1 MAYYS
6 EKYDLFLSS
15 TQSFCHKCDDL
26 KHLIDTHVVSKDN
39 EVYLRK
45 FCPKCGESMVKIST
59 DLDYYNK
66 CNNYL
71 KAPDLPEK
79 PLTRVL
85 KGCPFD
91 CGVCPQHQNHP
102 CLALFNI
109 TDECNMKCNIC
120 YYAAEPGLGNHRSME
135 DIEKMLA
142 TLLSTESEP
151 DLIQVTGGE
160 PTTHPKI
167 VEILKYLKKSPV
179 RHLML
184 NTNGIKIAEEESFV
198 KELKKLGGGF
208 EVYLQFDSLNPK
220 VLKDLRA
227 RDMVDI
233 RIKALE
239 MLEKYNISTTL
250 VVVVKKGLNEH
261 EIPEIIK
268 FSRTYKC
275 IRGIVFQPVEEAGRV
290 NANGD
295 FRITLSEI
303 RQIIIDDATNPFTA
317 DDMIPLPCHPH
328 KIGVGYAAKTMG
340 KDENGEKFATL
351 MPVTGKLPKE
361 LITDY
366 RGTVSFELDRDFVKT
381 VIDTVSLDTAMGE
394 GILKDK
400 IKQTL
405 FCCWPDFLAPSDM
418 GYENVYR
425 LVISEFSDIV
435 NFDSTNIKRE
445 CNFMIEPERIIP
457 FSTYNMGI
465 EFSQTKIEKFKVTA
479 YKDDD
484 ANVVLI

>member
-1 MAYYS
+1 MAHYS
-6 EKYDLFLSS
+6 DKYDIFLTA
-15 TQSFCHKCDDL
+15 TQSFCHLCGDL
-26 KHLIDTHVVSKDN
+26 HHLVDTHIVSKEH
-39 EVYLRK
+39 EVFLRK
-45 FCPKCGESMVKIST
+45 FCPKCGESMVKVST
-59 DLDYYNK
+59 DLDYYHM
-66 CNNYL
+66 CNDYL

-135 DIEKMLA
+135 EIEQMLK
-142 TLLSTESEP
+142 TLLITESEP

-160 PTTHPKI
+160 PTTHPQI
-167 VEILKYLKKSPV
+167 VEILQYLKKSPA

-184 NTNGIKIAEEESFV
+184 NTNGVKIAEEESFV

-227 RDMVDI
+227 KDMVET
-233 RIKALE
+233 RLKALA
-239 MLEKYNISTTL
+239 MLEKYGISTTL
-250 VVVVKKGLNEH
+250 VVVVKRGLNEQ
-261 EIPEIIK
+261 EIPDIIK
-268 FSRTYKC
+268 FSRSYKC
-275 IRGIVFQPVEEAGRV
+275 IRGIVFQPITETGRI
-290 NANGD
+290 NADGD

-303 RQIIIDDATNPFTA
+303 RQIIIDDEQNPFTA
-317 DDMIPLPCHPH
+317 DDMIPLPCDPH
-328 KIGVGYAAKTMG
+328 KIGVGYAAKTMEVDEEG
-340 KDENGEKFATL
+340 KAFAKL
-351 MPVTGKLPKE
+351 MPVTGQLPKE
-361 LITDY
+361 LITEH
-366 RGTVSFELDRDFVKT
+366 RGTVTFERDKEFVKA

-400 IKQTL
+400 IKQKL
-405 FCCWPDFLAPSDM
+405 FCCWPDFLTPADM

-435 NFDSTNIKRE
+435 NFDAINIKRE
-445 CNFMIEPERIIP
+445 CNFMIEPTRIIP
-457 FSTYNMGI
+457 FSTYNMDI
-465 EFSQTKIEKFKVTA
+465 PFSQTKIQKFRVTP
-479 YKDDD
+479 
-484 ANVVLI
+484 

>member
-1 MAYYS
+1 MAFYS
-6 EKYDLFLSS
+6 EKYDLFLTA
-15 TQSFCHKCDDL
+15 TQSFCHLCNDL
-26 KHLIDTHVVSKDN
+26 NHLIDTHIVTKEN
-39 EVYLRK
+39 EVFLRK

-59 DLDYYNK
+59 DYAYYKK
-66 CNNYL
+66 CEDYL
-71 KAPDLPEK
+71 KKPDLPEK

-120 YYAAEPGLGNHRSME
+120 YYSAEPGLGNHRSME
-135 DIEKMLA
+135 EIEKMLA
-142 TLLSTESEP
+142 TLLETESEP

-160 PTTHPKI
+160 PTTHPQI
-167 VEILKYLKKSPV
+167 VEILQYLKKSPV

-184 NTNGIKIAEEESFV
+184 NTNGIKIAEEETFV
-198 KELKKLGGGF
+198 KELKRLGGGF
-208 EVYLQFDSLNPK
+208 EVYLQFDSLNPS

-233 RIKALE
+233 RLKALA

-250 VVVVKKGLNEH
+250 VVVVKKGLNEE

-268 FSRTYKC
+268 FSRTYNC
-275 IRGIVFQPVEEAGRV
+275 IRGVVFQPVEEAGRV
-290 NANGD
+290 NAEGD

-303 RQIIIDDATNPFTA
+303 RKIIIEDEGNPFSA
-317 DDMIPLPCHPH
+317 EDMIPLPCDPH

-340 KDENGEKFATL
+340 VDEEGNPFAQL
-351 MPVTGKLPKE
+351 MPVTGQLPKT
-361 LITDY
+361 LITEHK
-366 RGTVSFELDRDFVKT
+366 GTVTFEKDKEFVKA

-400 IKQTL
+400 IKSKL
-405 FCCWPDFLAPSDM
+405 FCCWPDFLTPTDM

-435 NFDSTNIKRE
+435 NFDAINIKRE
-445 CNFMIEPERIIP
+445 CNFMIEPTRIIP

-465 EFSQTKIEKFKVTA
+465 PFSQTKIVKFRV
-479 YKDDD
+479 
-484 ANVVLI
+484 

>member
-6 EKYDLFLSS
+6 NQYDLFLSS
-15 TQSFCHKCDDL
+15 TQSFCHQCNNL
-26 KHLIDTHVVSKDN
+26 NRLIDTHVVTKDN
-39 EVYLRK
+39 EVFLRK

-59 DLDYYNK
+59 DFNYYKK
-66 CNNYL
+66 CEDYL

-79 PLTRVL
+79 PLTKVL

-120 YYAAEPGLGNHRSME
+120 YYSAEPGLGNHRSME
-135 DIEKMLA
+135 EIEKMLA
-142 TLLSTESEP
+142 TLLETESEP

-160 PTTHPKI
+160 PTTHPQI
-167 VEILKYLKKSPV
+167 VEILQYLKKSPV

-184 NTNGIKIAEEESFV
+184 NTNGIKIAQEEVFV
-198 KELKKLGGGF
+198 KALKNLGGGF

-227 RDMVDI
+227 RDMVQI
-233 RIKALE
+233 RLKALK
-239 MLEKYNISTTL
+239 MLEQYSISTTL

-261 EIPEIIK
+261 EIPEIIE
-268 FSRTYKC
+268 FSRRYKC
-275 IRGIVFQPVEEAGRV
+275 IRGIVFQPIEEAGRIS
-290 NANGD
+290 AEGD

-303 RQIIIDDATNPFTA
+303 RQIIIDDEKNPFSA
-317 DDMIPLPCHPH
+317 EDMIPLPCDPH
-328 KIGVGYAAKTMG
+328 KISVGYSAKSMCQ
-340 KDENGEKFATL
+340 DESGEAFATL
-351 MPVTGKLPKE
+351 KPVTGQLPKE
-361 LITDY
+361 LITNH
-366 RGTVSFELDRDFVKT
+366 RGTVTFERDKEFVKA

-394 GILKDK
+394 SIMSEK
-400 IKQTL
+400 IKQKL
-405 FCCWPDFLAPSDM
+405 FCCWPDFLAPADM

-465 EFSQTKIEKFKVTA
+465 EFSQTKIKKFWVE
-479 YKDDD
+479 
-484 ANVVLI
+484 

>member
-1 MAYYS
+1 MAFYS
-6 EKYDLFLSS
+6 EKYDLFVTA
-15 TQSFCHKCDDL
+15 TQSFCHLCGNLDK
-26 KHLIDTHVVSKDN
+26 LIDTHIVTKDN
-39 EVYLRK
+39 EVFLRK

-59 DLDYYNK
+59 DYDYFK
-66 CNNYL
+66 RCDAYL
-71 KAPDLPEK
+71 KQPDLPEK
-79 PLTRVL
+79 PLTKVL

-120 YYAAEPGLGNHRSME
+120 YYNAEPGLGNHRTME
-135 DIEKMLA
+135 DIEQMLA
-142 TLLSTESEP
+142 TLLETESEP

-160 PTTHPKI
+160 PTTHPQI
-167 VEILKYLKKSPV
+167 IEILQYLKKSPV

-184 NTNGIKIAEEESFV
+184 NTNGIKIAEDEVFV
-198 KELKKLGGGF
+198 NSLKKLGGGF
-208 EVYLQFDSLNPK
+208 EIYLQFDSLNPE

-233 RIKALE
+233 RLKALN
-239 MLEKYNISTTL
+239 MLEKYSISTTL

-261 EIPEIIK
+261 EIPDIIK
-268 FSRTYKC
+268 FSRTYRC

-290 NANGD
+290 NAEGD

-303 RQIIIDDATNPFTA
+303 RQIILDDKTNPFNDA
-317 DDMIPLPCHPH
+317 DMIPLPCDPH

-340 KDENGEKFATL
+340 IDECGKPFAQL
-351 MPVTGKLPKE
+351 MPVTGQLPKE
-361 LITDY
+361 LITEH
-366 RGTVSFELDRDFVKT
+366 RGTVTFERDKEFVKA

-394 GILKDK
+394 GILKDRV
-400 IKQTL
+400 KQKL
-405 FCCWPDFLAPSDM
+405 FCCWPDFLRPADM

-435 NFDSTNIKRE
+435 NFDTINIKRE
-445 CNFMIEPERIIP
+445 CNFMIEPTRIIP

-465 EFSQTKIEKFKVTA
+465 PFSQTTVQKFNFREKV
-479 YKDDD
+479 
-484 ANVVLI
+484 

>member
-1 MAYYS
+1 MAHYS

-15 TQSFCHKCDDL
+15 TQSFCHLCNNIN
-26 KHLIDTHVVSKDN
+26 HLIDTHVVTKDN

-59 DLDYYNK
+59 DFNYYK
-66 CNNYL
+66 TCESYL

-79 PLTRVL
+79 PLTKVL
-85 KGCPFD
+85 RGCPFD

-120 YYAAEPGLGNHRSME
+120 YYASEPGLGNHRSM
-135 DIEKMLA
+135 DTIKKMMQ

-160 PTTHPKI
+160 PTTHPQI
-167 VEILKYLKKSPV
+167 VEILQYLKASPV

-184 NTNGIKIAEEESFV
+184 NTNGIKIAEDKNFV
-198 KELKKLGGGF
+198 KVLKALGGGF
-208 EVYLQFDSLNPK
+208 EVYLQFDSMTPS
-220 VLKDLRA
+220 VLKDIRA
-227 RDMVDI
+227 QDMSKV
-233 RIKALE
+233 RLKALA

-250 VVVVKKGLNEH
+250 VMVVKKGLNEQ
-261 EIPEIIK
+261 EIPEVIR

-275 IRGIVFQPVEEAGRV
+275 IRGVVFQPVEEAGRV
-290 NANGD
+290 NAHGD

-303 RQIIIDDATNPFTA
+303 RKIIIEDENNPFTSE
-317 DDMIPLPCHPH
+317 DMIPLPCDPH
-328 KIGVGYAAKTMG
+328 KIGVGYAAKTMDVDDKG
-340 KDENGEKFATL
+340 KAFAKL
-351 MPVTGKLPKE
+351 YPVTGQLPKS
-361 LITDY
+361 LITEHK
-366 RGTVSFELDRDFVKT
+366 GTVIFEKDKDFIKSV
-381 VIDTVSLDTAMGE
+381 VDTVNLDTAMGE
-394 GILKDK
+394 GILKNK
-400 IKQTL
+400 IKSKL
-405 FCCWPDFLAPSDM
+405 FCCWPSFLTPKDM

-425 LVISEFSDIV
+425 LVISEFSDVV

-445 CNFMIEPERIIP
+445 CNFMIEEEKIIP

-465 EFSQTKIEKFKVTA
+465 KFSQ
-479 YKDDD
+479 
-484 ANVVLI
+484 

>member
-1 MAYYS
+1 MALYS
-6 EKYDLFLSS
+6 EDYDLFLSS
-15 TQSFCHKCDDL
+15 TQSFCHQCNNLNK
-26 KHLIDTHVVSKDN
+26 LIDTHVVTKDN
-39 EVYLRK
+39 EVFLRK

-59 DLDYYNK
+59 DFNYYKK
-66 CNNYL
+66 CEDYL

-79 PLTRVL
+79 PLTQVL

-120 YYAAEPGLGNHRSME
+120 YYSAEPGLGNHRSME
-135 DIEKMLA
+135 EIEQMLA
-142 TLLSTESEP
+142 TLLEIESEP

-160 PTTHPKI
+160 PTTHPQI
-167 VEILKYLKKSPV
+167 VEILQYLKKSPV

-198 KELKKLGGGF
+198 KALKKLGGGF

-227 RDMVDI
+227 RDMVET
-233 RIKALE
+233 RLKALE
-239 MLEKYNISTTL
+239 ALEKNNISTTL

-261 EIPEIIK
+261 EIPDIIE
-268 FSRTYKC
+268 FSRTHKC

-303 RQIIIDDATNPFTA
+303 RQIIIDDEKNPFTA
-317 DDMIPLPCHPH
+317 DDMIPLPCDPH
-328 KIGVGYAAKTMG
+328 KIGVGYAAKTMA
-340 KDENGEKFATL
+340 KNAQGEKFAQL
-351 MPVTGKLPKE
+351 MPVTGQLPKE

-366 RGTVSFELDRDFVKT
+366 RGTVTFERDKEFVKA

-394 GILKDK
+394 SILNDT
-400 IKQTL
+400 IKQKL
-405 FCCWPDFLAPSDM
+405 FCCWPDFLAPADM

-425 LVISEFSDIV
+425 LVISEFSDIF

-445 CNFMIEPERIIP
+445 CNFMIEPTRIIP

-465 EFSQTKIEKFKVTA
+465 PFSQTKIQKFRVKP
-479 YKDDD
+479 
-484 ANVVLI
+484 